1 MTTEHILPTP
11 AQLQEARRA
20 QQKASVNLKQARA
33 DLGRSQA
40 VVGERNKRV
49 TEAVITMERS
59 QQRVQ
64 DLQKAAHQAQPPTPK
79 EAKQKEGHEDK
90 LLKGHEHKGA

>member
-1 MTTEHILPTP
+1 MAKEHIPPTP

-33 DLGRSQA
+33 DLGRAQA

-49 TEAVITMERS
+49 TEAVITMEQA

-64 DLQKAAHQAQPPTPK
+64 NLQKAAHQAPSR
-79 EAKQKEGHEDK
+79 AKQQKGQEDK
-90 LLKGHEHKGA
+90 MPKGPEHKGA